1 MADTDTAEKTVSEI
15 DEEPGMPGSEAALDT
30 QEFGLVVGEPVRM
43 LRGGLIVGASL
54 AAGWAVA
61 TAGAIGFV
69 GLVVPH
75 LLRLLTG
82 PNHRTLL
89 PASAL
94 LGATLLIL
102 ADLLSRTIAMP
113 AEVPIGIVTA
123 LLGAPFFLYLLRS
136 GRKELT

>member
-1 MADTDTAEKTVSEI
+1 MSAEYQTPPLTLTVPTRI
-15 DEEPGMPGSEAALDT
+15 RAAMD
-30 QEFGLVVGEPVRM
+30 LVSTGHA
-43 LRGGLIVGASL
+43 GIAAAVGATT
-54 AAGWAVA
+54 AV
-61 TAGAIGFV
+61 AGAIGFV